1 MEVRDRDVGGWRGW
15 GLERLGVG
23 EVGGWRGWGLET
35 SEVRYVAGR
44 DLGDGEEEWRCWKRW
59 R

>member
-1 MEVRDRDVGGWRGW
+1 M
-15 GLERLGVG
+15 LGVG

-35 SEVRYVAGR
+35 SEIRYVAGR
-44 DLGDGEEEWRCWKRW
+44 DLGDGDEEWRCWKRW

>member
-23 EVGGWRGWGLET
+23 DVRGQIRSRKRFGGWR
-35 SEVRYVAGR
+35 
-44 DLGDGEEEWRCWKRW
+44 
-59 R
+59 